1 MCFSGKWQLTYIII
15 YFTVVIYSKVN
26 YDRCAVF
33 SVMSNKPE
41 ILTQDDKICETSPAR
56 AIRNQHK
63 GAFIG
68 TDTLFTYL
76 IHL

>member
-1 MCFSGKWQLTYIII
+1 
-15 YFTVVIYSKVN
+15 
-26 YDRCAVF
+26 
-33 SVMSNKPE
+33 MSNKPD
-41 ILTQDDKICETSPAR
+41 ILTQDDKICETNPAR